1 MPDQP
6 AAGFDVA
13 ALLEA
18 RGHEAFALHERYV
31 NPQMPRVL
39 RTIGFDADY
48 VRAEGAYLFDRD
60 GRRYLDFLAGF
71 GVFALGRCHPGIEQ
85 ALRDAMALSLPNL
98 VQMECSPLSGLLAE
112 ALVARMPNDSYRC
125 FFTNSGAE
133 SVETVLKYVRCATGR
148 SRVLFAD
155 HAFHGLT
162 TGALALNGAR
172 EFRDRFG
179 TLLPGC
185 ASVPFGDLDALDR
198 ELRDGDVAAFV
209 VEPIQ
214 GKGVFVAPDDYL
226 RDAAELCHR
235 HGALLAIDEVQTGLG
250 RTGTFFAFE
259 QWNVEPDLVTVAK
272 ALSGGYVPVGA
283 VIAKS
288 AVVEKVFDTMDRAV
302 VHSSTFGQNVLAMT
316 AGLATL
322 HAIDAE
328 SIVEH
333 AATTGGALIDGLRGA
348 RRSPRADPRG
358 PRPGLHDRDR
368 VPAAEVEA
376 PPGPVVVARDDAQRA
391 VHAAGDRAALPG
403 PPDPVAGRGRPP
415 ERAEDP
421 PAAHHDRTSRPTRSS
436 PRSTTCSRTS
446 RSRSACS
453 SASAVRWRSRRSK
466 PAAEPA
472 ACAWPTNRTVRAY
485 FADRPG
491 IQVGVGCPARRSAV
505 CRRRATPHALS

>member
-1 MPDQP
+1 MSARRIPGRRRNDTQAP
-6 AAGFDVA
+6 AVEMVPAPSDAVEPFDVG

-18 RGHEAFALHERYV
+18 RGGEAFALHERYM
-31 NPQMPRVL
+31 NPQMPKVL

-71 GVFALGRCHPGIEQ
+71 GVFALGRCNPGIEQ

-98 VQMECSPLSGLLAE
+98 VQMECPPLSGLLAE
-112 ALVARMPNDSYRC
+112 ALVARMPSDSYRC

-162 TGALALNGAR
+162 TGALALNGAH

-185 ASVPFGDLDALDR
+185 AAVPFGDLDALER

-214 GKGVFVAPDDYL
+214 GKGVFVAPADYL
-226 RDAAELCHR
+226 RAAGELCHR
-235 HGALLAIDEVQTGLG
+235 HGSLLAIDEVQTGLG

-322 HAIDAE
+322 HALDAE

-333 AATTGGALIDGLRGA
+333 AKSMGGSLIAGLQALTDRHELIHEVRGRGLMIGIEF
-348 RRSPRADPRG
+348 RRPKSMRLRAQWSLLETMRS
-358 PRPGLHDRDR
+358 GLFTQLVIVPLFRDHGILSQ
-368 VPAAEVEA
+368 V
-376 PPGPVVVARDDAQRA
+376 
-391 VHAAGDRAALPG
+391 AGDHQNVLKILPPLITTQDQADTFVAALDDVLG
-403 PPDPVAGRGRPP
+403 NLEKSLGLL
-415 ERAEDP
+415 
-421 PAAHHDRTSRPTRSS
+421 
-436 PRSTTCSRTS
+436 
-446 RSRSACS
+446 
-453 SASAVRWRSRRSK
+453 
-466 PAAEPA
+466 
-472 ACAWPTNRTVRAY
+472 
-485 FADRPG
+485 F
-491 IQVGVGCPARRSAV
+491 GVGRSLAIPALK
-505 CRRRATPHALS
+505 ATR

>member
-1 MPDQP
+1 VSARRAPRRPPVEAVPDLGAPPEP
-6 AAGFDVA
+6 AGASPAFDVR
-13 ALLEA
+13 ALLET
-18 RGHEAFALHERYV
+18 RGPEAFALHERYL

-85 ALRDAMALSLPNL
+85 AIRDAMALQLPNL

-112 ALVARMPNDSYRC
+112 ALVTRMPNDSYRC

-133 SVETVLKYVRCATGR
+133 SVETAIKYVRCATGR
-148 SRVLFAD
+148 PRVLFAD

-162 TGALALNGAR
+162 TGALSLNGAR

-179 TLLPGC
+179 ALLPGC
-185 ASVPFGDLDALDR
+185 DAVPFGDLDALAR
-198 ELRDGDVAAFV
+198 ELRQGDVAAFV

-214 GKGVFVAPDDYL
+214 GKGVFVASDDYL
-226 RDAAELCHR
+226 RSAADLCHQ
-235 HGALLAIDEVQTGLG
+235 HGALLAVDEVQTGLG

-272 ALSGGYVPVGA
+272 ALSGGYIPVGA

-322 HAIDAE
+322 HTIDAE
-328 SIVEH
+328 AIVDN
-333 AATTGGALIDGLRGA
+333 AARTGAGLLGGLRSLAERHELIHDVRGRGLMIGIEF
-348 RRSPRADPRG
+348 RRPKSMRLRAQWSLLETMRS
-358 PRPGLHDRDR
+358 GLFTQLVIVPLFRDHGILSQ
-368 VPAAEVEA
+368 V
-376 PPGPVVVARDDAQRA
+376 
-391 VHAAGDRAALPG
+391 AGDHQNVLKILPPLITTREQADSFVDAL
-403 PPDPVAGRGRPP
+403 DEVLNHL
-415 ERAEDP
+415 ER
-421 PAAHHDRTSRPTRSS
+421 SLGLL
-436 PRSTTCSRTS
+436 
-446 RSRSACS
+446 
-453 SASAVRWRSRRSK
+453 
-466 PAAEPA
+466 
-472 ACAWPTNRTVRAY
+472 
-485 FADRPG
+485 F
-491 IQVGVGCPARRSAV
+491 GVGRSLAIPALKASR
-505 CRRRATPHALS
+505 

>member
-1 MPDQP
+1 MSARRVPSLRRGEPRSRAVEVVPPPSDAVAP
-6 AAGFDVA
+6 FDVG

-18 RGHEAFALHERYV
+18 RGQEAFALHERYM

-98 VQMECSPLSGLLAE
+98 VQMECPPLSGLLAE
-112 ALVARMPNDSYRC
+112 ALVTRMPNDSYRC

-148 SRVLFAD
+148 SRVIFAD

-185 ASVPFGDLDALDR
+185 ASVPFGDLDALER
-198 ELRDGDVAAFV
+198 ELRDGDVAAYV

-214 GKGVFVAPDDYL
+214 GKGVFVAPDAYL
-226 RDAAELCHR
+226 RDAADLCHR

-288 AVVEKVFDTMDRAV
+288 DVVEKVFDTMDRAV

-322 HAIDAE
+322 HALDAE
-328 SIVEH
+328 SIVPQ
-333 AATTGGALIDGLRGA
+333 AASTGASLIGGLQALGDRHELIHEVRGRGLMIGIEFRRPKSVRLRAQWSLLETMRSGLFTQLVIVPLFRDHGILSQVAGDHQNVLKILPPLITTDEQADEFVAAFDDVLNNLERSIGLLLGVGSSLALPALRA
-348 RRSPRADPRG
+348 RR
-358 PRPGLHDRDR
+358 
-368 VPAAEVEA
+368 
-376 PPGPVVVARDDAQRA
+376 
-391 VHAAGDRAALPG
+391 
-403 PPDPVAGRGRPP
+403 
-415 ERAEDP
+415 
-421 PAAHHDRTSRPTRSS
+421 
-436 PRSTTCSRTS
+436 
-446 RSRSACS
+446 
-453 SASAVRWRSRRSK
+453 
-466 PAAEPA
+466 
-472 ACAWPTNRTVRAY
+472 
-485 FADRPG
+485 
-491 IQVGVGCPARRSAV
+491 
-505 CRRRATPHALS
+505 